1 MPVKALVQRVG
12 SARVSIDEETTGSI
26 GRGLAVLLGVA
37 EGDGDEQARFLAE
50 KTANLRVLEDEAG
63 KMNLSLLDSG
73 GEVLVISQ
81 FTLLADCRKG
91 RRPSFV
97 RAAAP
102 EEANR
107 LYEVY
112 VEALRSMG
120 LTVETGVFAAKMLV
134 EIANEGP
141 VTIMLDTAELM

>member
-1 MPVKALVQRVG
+1 MRALIQRAISG
-12 SARVSIDEETTGSI
+12 RVSIEGKVVGEI
-26 GRGLAVLLGVA
+26 GKGFVVLLGVA
-37 EGDGDEQARFLAE
+37 SGDGEDEARSLAE

-63 KMNLSLLDSG
+63 KMNLSLVDVG

-102 EEANR
+102 EEADR
-107 LYEVY
+107 LYRLY
-112 VEALRSMG
+112 AGALEEMG
-120 LTVETGVFAAKMLV
+120 LRVETGVFAAKMLV
-134 EIANEGP
+134 EIANDGP
-141 VTIMLDTAELM
+141 VTILLDTEELLSR